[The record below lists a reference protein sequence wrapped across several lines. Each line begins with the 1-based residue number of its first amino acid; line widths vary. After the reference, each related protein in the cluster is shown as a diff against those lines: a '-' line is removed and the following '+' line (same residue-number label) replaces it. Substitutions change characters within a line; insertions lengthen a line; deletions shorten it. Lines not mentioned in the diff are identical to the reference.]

1 MEEAMQKITARRIV
15 LGSILLSMSIIA
27 IVTLCFNVIY
37 LDLDAVATGNNAAQT
52 NIYADNGFSLIGRKS
67 FFLTSLKEV
76 RMKGADALITVCQIC
91 AILFLVMAVA
101 SLILTV
107 LGFFFDK
114 SEKTFITATIL
125 IMSEVI
131 GFMVV
136 GIVVRSVFIS
146 NCLKNTNVINSIF
159 GESITKSDVIA
170 LKKAIKAAIKT
181 AAFVPFILATILLAG
196 YITVANVI
204 KNNTLN
210 VVKKDKVNGYA
221 KYLMCDFRK
230 IDVQYL
236 RELKQLF
243 DEGILTEE
251 EFMEQKRLA
260 LGKKE

>member
-1 MEEAMQKITARRIV
+1 MEEAMQKITVRRIV

-67 FFLTSLKEV
+67 FFLTGLKEV

-146 NCLKNTNVINSIF
+146 TCKNTDVINAIF
-159 GESITKSDVIA
+159 GESITGSSAIA
-170 LKKAIKAAIKT
+170 LEKAIKAAIKT

-196 YITVANVI
+196 YITVAYVI

-210 VVKKDKVNGYA
+210 VVKKDKVNDYA

>member
-1 MEEAMQKITARRIV
+1 MQKITVRRIV

-76 RMKGADALITVCQIC
+76 RMKGAGALITVCQIC

-136 GIVVRSVFIS
+136 GIVVRSVFIGT
-146 NCLKNTNVINSIF
+146 CKNTDVINA
-159 GESITKSDVIA
+159 ITKSDVIA
-170 LKKAIKAAIKT
+170 LEKAIKAAIKT